1 MANSERWTPQKA
13 HEYYEQHKLEIARK
27 KREKYLEQRKQN
39 RGKDE
44 PMQDK
49 G

>member
-1 MANSERWTPQKA
+1 MANSTRWTPQKA
-13 HEYYEQHKLEIARK
+13 HEYYEKNKLDIVRK
-27 KREKYLEQRKQN
+27 KREKRLEQKKLN

-44 PMQDK
+44 PVQDK